1 MGVLS
6 FQDAKIIQ
14 ICDVAKLCLYY
25 YKVEKLVDS
34 KRSRPFHNDLL
45 PLTAYTL
52 EGNL

>member
-6 FQDAKIIQ
+6 FLDAKIIQ
-14 ICDVAKLCLYY
+14 ICDVTKFVGTII
-25 YKVEKLVDS
+25 KMEVDS

-45 PLTAYTL
+45 PLIAYTL